1 MSTATQQPPTR
12 GPQGAD
18 GIGGPS
24 GSRFSRLLWTR
35 RGAVV
40 VAVVAGFAALAV
52 LLVFMANYRSSVRD
66 ESASTRVL
74 VATRDIDSGTA
85 GEAIAEAGLYRETDV
100 RGDEAASGAFSGVE
114 GILGKHTTT
123 TIHKGQQLTAADFA
137 AGSDP
142 IAGKLSGVQRAL
154 SVPVDTAHGN
164 IGQVKAGSQVEVLGS
179 FNSEPLSG
187 HAGAFVIVLAR
198 DALVLSAPSKS
209 SSAIGASKE
218 QQVVLRVS
226 DVQATRI
233 ADAADQGH
241 VWLAIRPPTLSKD
254 SGGAATAEDGGGQ

>member
-1 MSTATQQPPTR
+1 MSTATQIPPTR
-12 GPQGAD
+12 GPQGPGAP
-18 GIGGPS
+18 GEPPKSGPS
-24 GSRFSRLLWTR
+24 GLLWSR
-35 RGAVV
+35 RGAIV
-40 VAVVAGFAALAV
+40 VAVVAGLAALAV

-100 RGDEAASGAFSGVE
+100 RGDEAAAGAFAGVE
-114 GILGKHTTT
+114 GMLGKHTTA
-123 TIHKGQQLTAADFA
+123 TIHKGQQLTADDFA
-137 AGSDP
+137 TGSDP

-179 FNSEPLSG
+179 FSSEPLSG
-187 HAGAFVIVLAR
+187 HAGAFVVVLAR
-198 DALVLSAPSKS
+198 DALVLSAPSTS
-209 SSAIGASKE
+209 SSGVGASKE

-254 SGGAATAEDGGGQ
+254 SSGGAVAEGGGQ